1 MLQNQ
6 HFAWLL
12 LIATGVASSQTFEV
26 ASVRPSKSTS
36 GRFTMNGGPGTSD
49 PGRISYTNIMLKRIL
64 LTAYDLPNYRISGP
78 DWLDTLRFDIT
89 ATVPDGSTK
98 EQFQSMLRNLLATR
112 FQMTVHRESKEMAIY
127 ALLVAKNGAKV
138 KRDGEVDGKPAEEQL
153 AVMQRAEGK
162 DGFPVL
168 SLQAPGL
175 IVETKSGRGR
185 VTAKDQPMAKFADV
199 LTGQVG
205 RPVFEMTGLGGNYSF
220 VLYFTPES
228 STAGDGSEPFI
239 FAALQEQ
246 LGLRLEARKAP
257 VEMLVIDHIEKVPT
271 EN

>member
-153 AVMQRAEGK
+153 AVMQRAEGERRLSRSLVAGARPDRRDEK
-162 DGFPVL
+162 WKGTRDGQRPAHGEV
-168 SLQAPGL
+168 
-175 IVETKSGRGR
+175 RR
-185 VTAKDQPMAKFADV
+185 RADG
-199 LTGQVG
+199 TS
-205 RPVFEMTGLGGNYSF
+205 RPSRFRNDR
-220 VLYFTPES
+220 
-228 STAGDGSEPFI
+228 AGWE
-239 FAALQEQ
+239 L
-246 LGLRLEARKAP
+246 
-257 VEMLVIDHIEKVPT
+257 
-271 EN
+271 